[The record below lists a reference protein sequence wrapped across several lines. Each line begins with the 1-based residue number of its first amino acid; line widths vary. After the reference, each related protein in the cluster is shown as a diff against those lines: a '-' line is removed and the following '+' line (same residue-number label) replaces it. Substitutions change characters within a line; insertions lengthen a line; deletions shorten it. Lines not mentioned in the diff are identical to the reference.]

1 MRVFLYSEILK
12 EENVHLV
19 KDFISDLLSNKIDL
33 CIYSVFKDQLIRKL
47 GSLPENVSFVSNKR
61 EFSSSNIDYVITLG
75 GDGTILKAIQIIED
89 QKVPIIG
96 VNMGRLGFLS
106 SVEKHK
112 MPDIIPAILN
122 NNIQCEPR
130 TLLRLNSNIPIF
142 KEAPYA
148 LNDFTLHKRDTSSM
162 VTIHVYINDKFLNS
176 YWADGIIVATPTGS
190 TGYSLSCGGPIVF
203 PESGNFVITPIAPH
217 NLNVRPLI
225 ISDTSKLRIHIE
237 GRSENYMCTLDSK
250 YETITSDHEIII
262 TKNNFDIVLATLE
275 DIDFMRTIRNKLM
288 WGLDKRN

>member
-1 MRVFLYSEILK
+1 
-12 EENVHLV
+12 
-19 KDFISDLLSNKIDL
+19 
-33 CIYSVFKDQLIRKL
+33 
-47 GSLPENVSFVSNKR
+47 
-61 EFSSSNIDYVITLG
+61 
-75 GDGTILKAIQIIED
+75 
-89 QKVPIIG
+89 
-96 VNMGRLGFLS
+96 
-106 SVEKHK
+106 
-112 MPDIIPAILN
+112 
-122 NNIQCEPR
+122 
-130 TLLRLNSNIPIF
+130 
-142 KEAPYA
+142 
-148 LNDFTLHKRDTSSM
+148 M